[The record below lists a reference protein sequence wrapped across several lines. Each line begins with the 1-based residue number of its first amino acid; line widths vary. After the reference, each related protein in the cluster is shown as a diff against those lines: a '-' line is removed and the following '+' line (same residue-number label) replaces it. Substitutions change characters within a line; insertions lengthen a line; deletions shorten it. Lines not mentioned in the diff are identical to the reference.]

1 MNEAAGAGRLE
12 PLRALSTI
20 LADGWLVGGA
30 VRDRLLGRSVS
41 DFDVVLIGD
50 AEEPARRLAKGLDA
64 HRFRLSEGFG
74 AWRVIAR
81 DRSWQ
86 VDLMSAAGGS
96 IEADLARRDLTINA
110 IAQPLDAANTEL
122 LDPYGGTADLAAR
135 RLRMV
140 SATAFSDDP
149 LRVMRLARHAC
160 ELGFAP
166 DGPTLAAAAQASPA
180 LSAAASER
188 VFAELKRIVAAP
200 AAVGGLGVMEE
211 VGATEVVLPELAA
224 LHGIEQS
231 HYHHLDVHDHTML
244 VLAETI
250 ALEKAPED
258 YFGDDDG
265 EAIAALLAE
274 PLADGLSRGEALRF
288 GALFH
293 DIAKPQTRAV
303 TDSGRVTFMGHDVA
317 GAEIVR
323 RLFARLRSSERL
335 AEHVAALAREHLR
348 LGFLVHRAPLDR
360 RAVYEYMR
368 ATEPV
373 AVDVS
378 VLSVAD
384 RFATRGRNSDAAI
397 AKHIEL
403 AKSLIE
409 EGLRWRQAPPHPP
422 VRGDELAK
430 AIGLA
435 PGPRLGELLRE
446 LEQASYAGEVSS
458 AGDAIALARELLA
471 RNG

>member
-1 MNEAAGAGRLE
+1 MNHDPLEA
-12 PLRALSTI
+12 LREI

-41 DFDVVLIGD
+41 DFDVVLAGD
-50 AEEPARRLAKGLDA
+50 VEEPARRLAKALDA

-81 DRSWQ
+81 DRSWL
-86 VDLMSAAGGS
+86 VDLMAAAGGS

-122 LDPYGGTADLAAR
+122 LDPYGGVGDLDAR

-140 SATAFSDDP
+140 SAESFSDDP

-160 ELGFAP
+160 ELGFAA
-166 DGPTLAAAAQASPA
+166 DGPTLAAASDAAPA
-180 LSAAASER
+180 LSAVASER

-231 HYHHLDVHDHTML
+231 HYHHLDVHGHTML

-250 ALEKAPED
+250 ALHRASGEH
-258 YFGDDDG
+258 FGDEDG

-317 GAEIVR
+317 GAQLVGE
-323 RLFARLRSSERL
+323 LFGRLRSSERL
-335 AEHVAALAREHLR
+335 AEHVAALTREHLR

-378 VLSVAD
+378 LLSVAD
-384 RFATRGRNSDAAI
+384 RLATRGRNSDPAI
-397 AKHIEL
+397 FKHIEL
-403 AKSLIE
+403 ARTLIE

-422 VRGDELAK
+422 VRGDELAR
-430 AIGLA
+430 AIGIE

-446 LEQASYAGEVSS
+446 LEQASYAGEVAS